1 MKIWGLVS
9 NIQTTTFLCV
19 HLARKVGC
27 GIALLLGRDLRRRV
41 AHVKRGQS
49 GTSARGQRQAVLTQD
64 GSDLGGTVRDDV
76 GFLRAHEDPDT
87 ALFCF

>member
-49 GTSARGQRQAVLTQD
+49 GTSARGQRQAVLTQPRWWEYTFEQ
-64 GSDLGGTVRDDV
+64 SLWKIV
-76 GFLRAHEDPDT
+76 
-87 ALFCF
+87 